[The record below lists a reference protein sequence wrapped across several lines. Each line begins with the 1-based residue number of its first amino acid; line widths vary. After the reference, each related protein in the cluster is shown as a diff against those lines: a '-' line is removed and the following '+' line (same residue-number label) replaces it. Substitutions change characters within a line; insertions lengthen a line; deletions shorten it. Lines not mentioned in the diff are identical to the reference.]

1 MHPEIRLAR
10 QRAAPAHAVMSRDH
24 IEAGLGWSWT
34 AARVRRAIGERSTN
48 VIVAAEGGAVR
59 AFAIMKYLED
69 EAHLLL
75 FAVTPARRRR
85 GLGRALMT
93 WLDETVRVAGIG
105 SVQLEVRAGNLGARA
120 FYRSLGYAEDELL
133 RGYYRGLEAA
143 VRMRRSL
150 REAHAIDPRWASRTL
165 AALRAGGRT

>member
-10 QRAAPAHAVMSRDH
+10 LRDAPAIAAMSRDH

-34 AARVRRAIGERSTN
+34 AARVRRAIGERGTN
-48 VIVAAEGGAVR
+48 VIVAAEGSAVR
-59 AFAIMKYLED
+59 AFAIMKYLEE

-75 FAVTPARRRR
+75 FAVTPVRRRR
-85 GLGRALMT
+85 GLGRALMA

-133 RGYYRGLEAA
+133 RGYYRGVEAA

-150 REAHAIDPRWASRTL
+150 RETHAIDPRWASRAL
-165 AALRAGGRT
+165 AALRASGRT